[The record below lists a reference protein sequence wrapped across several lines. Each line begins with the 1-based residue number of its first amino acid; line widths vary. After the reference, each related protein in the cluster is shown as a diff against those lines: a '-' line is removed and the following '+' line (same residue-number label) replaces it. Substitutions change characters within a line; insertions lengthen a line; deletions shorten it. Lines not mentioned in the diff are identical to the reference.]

1 MLIVAL
7 VLAVIGLA
15 ALVTAVV
22 TSNELVAWVCIA
34 ASVLGVLL
42 LIVDAIRER
51 QGRVPDEA
59 VAAPPVNAP
68 EEPEDAES
76 ATTDAVAYSDEEPAD
91 ASYSTF
97 DAEYPDESLEQEVAA
112 EDHPDELVSDDP
124 ESDLPGDDEPELPE
138 PAEEAA
144 LHTVDENETPA
155 DEVDDVDAD
164 DVAEADEPDKR

>member
-51 QGRVPDEA
+51 QRGGTG
-59 VAAPPVNAP
+59 VAAPAAD
-68 EEPEDAES
+68 DA
-76 ATTDAVAYSDEEPAD
+76 ATAD
-91 ASYSTF
+91 GDSIERTYQNF
-97 DAEYPDESLEQEVAA
+97 DAEYPDEDEAPAAADPPSNGSSVAGDSTSATDEAETEVA
-112 EDHPDELVSDDP
+112 ET
-124 ESDLPGDDEPELPE
+124 EPADTEVAQTE
-138 PAEEAA
+138 PAEASE
-144 LHTVDENETPA
+144 P
-155 DEVDDVDAD
+155 
-164 DVAEADEPDKR
+164 AEAESESEPESEPETRPSANG